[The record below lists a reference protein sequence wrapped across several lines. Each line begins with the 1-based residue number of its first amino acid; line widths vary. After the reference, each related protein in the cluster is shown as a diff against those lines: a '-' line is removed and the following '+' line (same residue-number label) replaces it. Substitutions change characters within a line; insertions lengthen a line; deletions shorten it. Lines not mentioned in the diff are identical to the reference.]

1 MAWIDEE
8 SAMSEINVTPLVD
21 VMLVLLII
29 FIVTVPVVR
38 LSLPVDLPTQEAA
51 KIEHKVENVHI
62 TLQKNGTLMWDDE
75 VIEKGALR
83 SRLVETAKFETQP
96 SVFLNA
102 DRLCTY
108 EEVVQLV
115 GLIREAG
122 IKKLGFVTKKTK

>member
-8 SAMSEINVTPLVD
+8 SSMSEINVTPLVD

-83 SRLVETAKFETQP
+83 SRLVETAKLETQP

>member
-8 SAMSEINVTPLVD
+8 SSMSEINVTPLVE

-83 SRLVETAKFETQP
+83 SRLVETAKLETQP